1 MFYEPFRRQSRLL
14 RLSRHRSIAIA
25 VASFVISAGC
35 GSTTVTPLVTASS
48 SATPVAPSSTVSPL
62 ASPPAASASPT
73 ANTTG
78 FAFAAEDIAA
88 YYQTQGYA
96 CSAPKPSTK
105 AAGFTLRSCEKVDE
119 GGRTRVVGLV
129 TDPAG
134 GLANGFASVKGKEG
148 ETILAPLDALD
159 PLSGFLGSML
169 GEEHGAALLTWL
181 ASHLGDTYAET
192 TSGPIRV
199 ATYRESA
206 DDLSTLYVEVAN
218 QAYLDASP
226 VAS

>member
-1 MFYEPFRRQSRLL
+1 LFHLCC
-14 RLSRHRSIAIA
+14 HRGIPLAL
-25 VASFVISAGC
+25 ASLVIIAGC
-35 GSTTVTPLVTASS
+35 GSTTVTPPLATSPTATLVAR
-48 SATPVAPSSTVSPL
+48 SSTVSPL

-96 CSAPKPSTK
+96 CDAPQPSTK

-134 GLANGFASVKGKEG
+134 GLANGFASVKGKAG
-148 ETILAPLDALD
+148 EIILAPVDALD

-181 ASHLGDTYAET
+181 ASHLGDSYAET
-192 TSGPIRV
+192 TTGPIRV
-199 ATYRESA
+199 ATY
-206 DDLSTLYVEVAN
+206 T
-218 QAYLDASP
+218 
-226 VAS
+226 